1 VVIDCGKY
9 GRTNMKRKT
18 QRAMFIGSGMAVLA
32 IAVGLSIF
40 ALDDSLNFFLSPSE
54 VQAGENIPANTFRL
68 GGLVEE
74 GSFTEGENM
83 AVSFTVTDTAA
94 DIAIE
99 YDQQEHGLLP
109 DLFREGQGVILE
121 GTWGDGVFTASRV
134 LAKHDENYMPPEVA
148 DALKEAGEWRGEGQP
163 ENPELPELPELP
175 E

>member
-1 VVIDCGKY
+1 
-9 GRTNMKRKT
+9 MKRKT

-54 VQAGENIPANTFRL
+54 VEAGENIPTNTFRL

-74 GSFTEGENM
+74 GSFIEGDNM
-83 AVSFTVTDTAA
+83 AVSFVVTDTAA
-94 DIAIE
+94 NIAIE

-121 GTWGDGVFTASRV
+121 GTWDDGGGEGVFTASRV

-148 DALKEAGEWRGEGQP
+148 DALKDAGEWRGDEALEAIESP
-163 ENPELPELPELP
+163 K
-175 E
+175 